1 MKGEKGGFV
10 ERKGGDEKDEKK
22 EAKEEKQRRGELAS
36 RRKGEKR
43 NFKKSRWMK
52 KV

>member
-10 ERKGGDEKDEKK
+10 ERKGGDEKK

-43 NFKKSRWMK
+43 NFKKSRWRK